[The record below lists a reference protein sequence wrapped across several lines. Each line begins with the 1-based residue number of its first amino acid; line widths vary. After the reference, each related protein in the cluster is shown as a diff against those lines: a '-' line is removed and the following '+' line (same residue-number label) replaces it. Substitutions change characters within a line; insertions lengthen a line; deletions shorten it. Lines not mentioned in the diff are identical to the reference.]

1 MGWVQDR
8 QGLPVSN
15 ADAMVIEAID
25 QLQDLFISYRAEMP
39 KIDQAAEARPDCLLA
54 QLYGATLY
62 MFVETAEAP
71 AMVRRYLDAAEA
83 LASSG
88 TEHERM
94 LLAAISAWAA
104 GDMTSSLR
112 WREQIAD
119 LYPQD
124 LFSAKIGQINYFNLG
139 RSAGIL
145 RLGAKLAEH
154 HADNPYLHGMLAFGY
169 EQCHLLT
176 EAEAAARKAMA
187 MQHQEPWAQHAL
199 AHVLE
204 TRGAVEEG
212 VRFLEG
218 VSDGWAGLN
227 SFMRT
232 HNWWHLALYYLERDQ
247 HDRVLDLYDRQIWG
261 VDKNFS
267 QDQINA
273 ISMLLR
279 LELRGVDVGAR
290 WHDIADFVASRPLLH
305 LQPFLDMQYVYAL
318 ARAGRSEADQWLE
331 GIRRHA
337 GQIHPDRRF
346 AWQMVCLPACE
357 AMIAHARGIWHQA
370 QDRME
375 QALPHLAAI
384 GGSHAQRDLFEL
396 VRLDALMRLGDWEQV
411 QQILELRRLARPNIP
426 SIHRALSQTYTAL
439 TLPRQAGRA
448 AKRAGELTA
457 YYACLG

>member
-1 MGWVQDR
+1 MGMMRDR

-15 ADAMVIEAID
+15 ADATVIEAVD
-25 QLQDLFISYRAEMP
+25 QFQDLFISYAAQLP
-39 KIDQAAEARPDCLLA
+39 KIDQAAQERPDCLLA
-54 QLYGATLY
+54 RLYCATLY

-71 AMVRRYLDAAEA
+71 VVVRRHLQAAEG
-83 LASSG
+83 LAASG

-94 LLAAISAWAA
+94 LLSAISAWAA
-104 GDMTSSLR
+104 GDMTTSLR

-154 HADNPYLHGMLAFGY
+154 HAGNPYLHGMLAFGY
-169 EQCHLLT
+169 EQCHLLDD
-176 EAEAAARKAMA
+176 AEAAARKAMA
-187 MQHQEPWAQHAL
+187 MQRQEPWAQHAL

-212 VRFLEG
+212 VKFLES

-261 VDKNFS
+261 VDKSFS

-279 LELRGVDVGAR
+279 LELRGVNVGTR
-290 WHDIADFVASRPLLH
+290 WHDVADHVAARSLLH
-305 LQPFLDMQYVYAL
+305 QQPFLDMQYVYAL
-318 ARAGRSEADQWLE
+318 ARAGRSEADAWLE
-331 GIRRHA
+331 GVRRHA
-337 GQIHPDRRF
+337 AQIHPDRRF
-346 AWQMVCLPACE
+346 AWASVCLPACE
-357 AMIAHARGIWHQA
+357 AMIAHARGNWGQA
-370 QDRME
+370 RERME
-375 QALPHLAAI
+375 QALPNLAMI
-384 GGSHAQRDLFEL
+384 GGSHAQRDVFEL
-396 VRLDALMRLGDWEQV
+396 IRLDALMRLGEWEQV